1 MRVFFRQLSVRVSRF
16 AEAVSAQHIKERV
29 RRIRDYYITP
39 GLWGVGL
46 AVAGIVL
53 SLGALYSMTFII
65 LGIAGMYGTAGTSI
79 EDLEWRGWLGIGL
92 ATCVPVFM
100 VWRALGKL
108 KAEVELNHR
117 LMKSS
122 RGHDLIAKWYV
133 VLERRP
139 VVQSQTAG
147 GRGHRDH
154 ADARGSGLT
163 EK

>member
-1 MRVFFRQLSVRVSRF
+1 M
-16 AEAVSAQHIKERV
+16 
-29 RRIRDYYITP
+29 
-39 GLWGVGL
+39 GL

-53 SLGALYSMTFII
+53 SLGALYSMTFIF

-154 ADARGSGLT
+154 GRRTRVRPYGKIDHPPIVLVLFLRPGLGVLCNRGRHTPGDFL
-163 EK
+163 